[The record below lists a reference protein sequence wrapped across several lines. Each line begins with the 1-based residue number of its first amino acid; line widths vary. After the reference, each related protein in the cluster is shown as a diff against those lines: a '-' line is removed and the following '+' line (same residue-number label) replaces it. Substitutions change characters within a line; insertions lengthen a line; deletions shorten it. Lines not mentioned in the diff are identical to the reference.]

1 MRITSGLARGI
12 LLDVPHTDAVR
23 PATDAA
29 RQAIFSSIGPAVEGA
44 SVLDLFAGTGSY
56 GLEAASRGAARVTFA
71 ETDRAALA
79 ALRRNIERVKK
90 AAASAGADFSARIVP
105 CDCVK
110 SAALFEGA
118 RYDIVFADPPYSML
132 CDPKTAVKIFSMF
145 CKISRGDMFFVL
157 EAPADFSLESAPKP
171 FAFDFEQLRRLGR
184 KSAGKPSQ
192 IVFKI
197 RAK

>member
-1 MRITSGLARGI
+1 MECRPLETYFSKRAFGSFSGETSEN
-12 LLDVPHTDAVR
+12 PHTSVKNGALLVLR
-23 PATDAA
+23 QNRRANPALRAS
-29 RQAIFSSIGPAVEGA
+29 RSMNSAI
-44 SVLDLFAGTGSY
+44 
-56 GLEAASRGAARVTFA
+56 RGAARVTFA

-171 FAFDFEQLRRLGR
+171 FAFDFEQMRRLGR